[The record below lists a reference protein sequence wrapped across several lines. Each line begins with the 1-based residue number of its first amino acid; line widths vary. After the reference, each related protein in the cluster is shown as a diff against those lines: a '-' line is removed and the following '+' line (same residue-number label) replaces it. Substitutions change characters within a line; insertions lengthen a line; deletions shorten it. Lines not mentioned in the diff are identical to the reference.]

1 MDCQVSNGLRSCCTF
16 YPAELCAQLPLF
28 CSQSSKETHHGEN
41 FRCTNSC
48 ACSWMYKPFFFFSLR
63 CQASCYCIPSL
74 FFFYTRGGMQQKM
87 QKYSKYNHKGD
98 AMAQYCA
105 CFLKQ
110 LRVPSA
116 FCWLAVCGCH
126 LLVKVLHGL
135 FLLLDE
141 DKSTEVRFFYY
152 FFFFF

>member
-1 MDCQVSNGLRSCCTF
+1 
-16 YPAELCAQLPLF
+16 
-28 CSQSSKETHHGEN
+28 
-41 FRCTNSC
+41 
-48 ACSWMYKPFFFFSLR
+48 
-63 CQASCYCIPSL
+63 
-74 FFFYTRGGMQQKM
+74 MQQKM

-135 FLLLDE
+135 FLLLE
-141 DKSTEVRFFYY
+141 EEKSTEVRFFYY
-152 FFFFF
+152 YFFFFNQIISFFLDFFFFFLVMAILIVISK